1 MTASHARVLERIF
14 AREIDG
20 QMWQGRMSKALKEC
34 IDEQFCEPC
43 ADVLG
48 GGLPVLIIKGYML
61 THRGRIAFGEWCSAQ
76 MAKRGAR

>member
-1 MTASHARVLERIF
+1 MTAAQARVLERIF
-14 AREIDG
+14 AREING

-48 GGLPVLIIKGYML
+48 GRLPVLIEGYML
-61 THRGRIAFGEWCSAQ
+61 THRGRIEFGEWCSEQ